1 MSAENVILVT
11 IRDKVATADKTIYV
25 CGNSGF
31 AVNFD
36 FDSEWDEFET
46 KTARFVCDDASYVD
60 VLFDGTVCPVPIFS
74 NTRRVRVGV
83 YAGNLVT
90 TTPAYITASKSILC
104 DGGTPADPPDDVYD
118 QLMEKLNN
126 LSEEGL
132 SGRIDDLAEQVAE
145 LSKNTGVSDR
155 VAALEQR
162 LEEHINPYVNI
173 AVTPNGMGTYE
184 RGVVI
189 DAVTVGWSINRN
201 PQRLTISGPGIDG
214 TKELAVTNRNY
225 AVPENKDDKL
235 GITWENTSGF
245 KWTITA
251 IGEREE
257 VSSKQTAPITFL
269 NGVYFGAA
277 AQPASID
284 SAFVLSLT
292 KKLASGKVTSFT
304 ANAGAN
310 QYIWY
315 CLPVRSPFG
324 KCTFKVGG
332 FEGGFALA
340 TAEPIEFENASGYTE
355 AYYVYRSDESN
366 LGNTTVGVS

>member
-155 VAALEQR
+155 VTALEQR

-257 VSSKQTAPITFL
+257 VSSKQTAPITFH
-269 NGVYFGAA
+269 NTVYWGNVAK
-277 AQPASID
+277 PATVD
-284 SAFVLSLT
+284 SAFIRNLGGSKLT
-292 KKLASGKVTSFT
+292 GDKNQTVSITGGAGKYFYYAYPARLGESMFQIGSGDYTFASETKD
-304 ANAGAN
+304 
-310 QYIWY
+310 I
-315 CLPVRSPFG
+315 
-324 KCTFKVGG
+324 
-332 FEGGFALA
+332 
-340 TAEPIEFENASGYTE
+340 ENASGYTE
-355 AYYVYRSDESN
+355 PYIIYVSDNPMISN
-366 LGNTTVGVS
+366 VTIKVKGV